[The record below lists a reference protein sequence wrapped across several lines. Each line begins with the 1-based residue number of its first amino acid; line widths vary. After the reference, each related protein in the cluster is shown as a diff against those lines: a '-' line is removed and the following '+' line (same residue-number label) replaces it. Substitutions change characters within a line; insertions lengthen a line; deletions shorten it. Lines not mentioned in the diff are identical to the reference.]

1 MSSEQPD
8 DLSERIAKAL
18 EEREAKAA
26 ARRRKQASDD
36 VSVSAGAYALRFGI
50 EFVASVFVGG
60 FLGFWID
67 KFAGTQP
74 WGLLVMGMFGLA
86 AGIRAIIRAYK
97 ELNARAQKIS
107 PGLPKAPDDGTNDA

>member
-26 ARRRKQASDD
+26 AKRRKQASDD

-67 KFAGTQP
+67 KFAGTHP

-86 AGIRAIIRAYK
+86 AGIRAVIRAYH

-107 PGLPKAPDDGTNDA
+107 PGPDKAPEDGTKDA